1 MDINGSVALVT
12 GGASGLG
19 AAAVE
24 MLIGKGAKVV
34 IADMNEEKGKEF
46 AAQFGDNAIFVKDNV
61 TVTAENEAAVAA
73 AIAKFGKINVL
84 VNAAGIGSASKII
97 GKDGPTVLDWFK
109 MVIDINLIGTF
120 DVMRLAAWEMSK
132 NEGNANGEKGAI
144 INVASV
150 AAFDGQMGQAAYSAS
165 KAGVAGMT
173 LPIARDLSR
182 EGIRVNTIAPGI
194 FNTPMMALLPQA
206 ARDSLGA
213 QVPFPKRMGEPSEFA
228 QLVCQMVENSY
239 LNGETVRLDGCIRM
253 GIK

>member
-34 IADMNEEKGKEF
+34 IADMNEEKGMEF
-46 AAQFGDNAIFVKDNV
+46 AAKFGDNAIFVKDNV
-61 TVTAENEAAVAA
+61 TVTPENEAAVAA
-73 AIAKFGKINVL
+73 ALAKFGKLNIL

-120 DVMRLAAWEMSK
+120 DCMRLAAWEMSK
-132 NEGNANGEKGAI
+132 NAPNENGEKGAI

>member
-1 MDINGSVALVT
+1 MVINGLVALVT

-24 MLIGKGAKVV
+24 MLIAKGAKCIV
-34 IADMNEEKGKEF
+34 ADLNEEKGKEF
-46 AAQFGDNAIFVKDNV
+46 AAKFGDKAVFVKCNV
-61 TVTAENEAAVAA
+61 TSTPDNEAAVKA
-73 AIAKFGKINVL
+73 AIDNFGKLDVL

-97 GKDGPTVLDWFK
+97 GKDGPTNLDWFK

-132 NEGNANGEKGAI
+132 NEPNDKGEKGCI

-150 AAFDGQMGQAAYSAS
+150 AAFDGQMGQASYSAS
-165 KAGVAGMT
+165 KGGVVAMT

-182 EGIRVNTIAPGI
+182 DGIRVNTIAPGI
-194 FNTPMMALLPQA
+194 FDTPMMQLLPQA

-213 QVPFPKRMGEPSEFA
+213 QVPFPKRMGDPPEFA
-228 QLVCQMVENSY
+228 HLCCAIVENPY
-239 LNGETVRLDGCIRM
+239 INAQAIRLDGAIRM